1 MIPRVN
7 GHDFSKTSIATPLER
22 LRLIRH
28 VLADEAETLASLSRQ
43 IGPEAVEAAQR
54 IADCRGSVVVTGVGK
69 AGWIGQKWVATLGS
83 TGNRA
88 HFLHPSEAVHGDL
101 GRVGPDDLAIAI
113 SNSGRSEEV
122 LRIAPFL
129 ASNCCG
135 LIALTGS
142 THNPLAEL
150 ADTVVSIGQV
160 READPLGLA
169 PTTSTTAMLAVS
181 DAIAMLAS
189 RLVGFAASDFARFH
203 PGGSLGHKL
212 APVDRLMR
220 PLAQCRIAP
229 ENGTVRETMVRSGIG
244 ARRTG
249 AVMLVDDRGILT
261 GLFTDSDLARLLE
274 ARRDDAL
281 DGPIAD
287 VMTRRFRRVIG
298 GSLLVEAIE
307 ILKGKRISELPVVDD
322 EGKPLG
328 MLDITDVIAVTDIA
342 SPQQQQSPTDSQS
355 PATRGALPR
364 GAPPTDHD
372 PSLGEPLRADSH
384 RRRRA

>member
-7 GHDFSKTSIATPLER
+7 GHDFSTDSIATPLER

-28 VLADEAETLASLSRQ
+28 VIADEAESLASLSRQ

-129 ASNCCG
+129 AGHCHG

-150 ADTVVSIGQV
+150 ADTVVSIGQL

-189 RLVGFAASDFARFH
+189 RLVGFGASDFARFH

-229 ENGTVRETMVRSGIG
+229 EHGTVRETMVRSGIG

-249 AVMLVDDRGILT
+249 AVMLVDGRGILT

-287 VMTRRFRRVIG
+287 VMTRQFRRVIG

-328 MLDITDVIAVTDIA
+328 MLDITDVIAVTEIA
-342 SPQQQQSPTDSQS
+342 SDNQNRSQS
-355 PATRGALPR
+355 PSQQAAK
-364 GAPPTDHD
+364 
-372 PSLGEPLRADSH
+372 LGEAHTAER